1 MTGVLAIVPAL
12 DEADTIAEVVRSAAA
27 HVDSVVVIDDGST
40 DGTADLAREAG
51 ASCVSHERNLGVGA
65 AIATGLRHA
74 LDLGADAAV
83 QVDGDGQHVASSI
96 PVLLAALHSGADLV
110 VGTRFEQ
117 GFEMSFV
124 RRTALRFFSAAVS
137 RHVGHHVSDPTSG
150 FRAFGPKAMEKLAPI
165 FPTAYLAD
173 TIEVLYLAAESGLI
187 VRTVPVD
194 MIARSGGRPYA
205 GPTKSVVYAARM
217 LLLTI
222 KHFRLRPR

>member
-12 DEADTIAEVVRSAAA
+12 DEADTIQEVVRGAAPF
-27 HVDSVVVIDDGST
+27 VDAVVVIDDGST
-40 DGTADLAREAG
+40 DGTAELAVAAG
-51 ASCVSHERNLGVGA
+51 AVCISHERNLGVGA

-74 LDLGADAAV
+74 LEVGADAAV
-83 QVDGDGQHVASSI
+83 QVDGDGQHVATSI
-96 PVLLAALHSGADLV
+96 PVLLAALQSGADLV

-137 RHVGHHVSDPTSG
+137 RRVGHHVSDPTSG
-150 FRAFGPKAMEKLAPI
+150 FRAFGRPAMEKLAPI
-165 FPTAYLAD
+165 FPTVYLAD
-173 TIEVLYLAAESGLI
+173 TIEVLYLAAESDLV

-194 MIARSGGRPYA
+194 MIARTGGRPYA

-217 LLLTI
+217 LVLTL